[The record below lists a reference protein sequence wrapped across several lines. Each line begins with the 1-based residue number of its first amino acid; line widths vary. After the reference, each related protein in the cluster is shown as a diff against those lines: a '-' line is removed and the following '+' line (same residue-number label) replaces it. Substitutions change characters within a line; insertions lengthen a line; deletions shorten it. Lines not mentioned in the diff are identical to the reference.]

1 MPCAL
6 STERRMPFHFRWA
19 SPRRRSGPARNYPL
33 VLRGRNLLVHGFVWL
48 FHDVVSTN
56 GGCGT
61 GTGSFSR
68 RDFFFCASSSS
79 SPPPLP
85 PPASFT
91 SSVSSSSSSF
101 SSSAT
106 SSSSS
111 SSSSASFSFLFVA
124 TSTSSSSS
132 SSRVSSCLS
141 ASSSPCSSSYPSS
154 PSPSSSPASCSS
166 ADSPVLLPSQHS
178 SSRSSL
184 GPATSARPSRFL
196 PSYLR
201 FLFPSSSCASA
212 RSTKDRSPTDYRS
225 QSLLKTADQLKIKGL
240 CEVPESRDGPPSV
253 SLSSPSREPGTP
265 RINFTKLKRHH
276 PRYKRARTTFEP
288 RATDSRHYDRYKE
301 EESNENYNR
310 ENKENHRDWQAE
322 DEDCAEGTT
331 AAVVLETCQRN
342 NNNNNNNG
350 NGTNNN
356 NNGLGHYGHHPDP
369 GEVDLPPETQPT
381 PPSATLVGT
390 TITHLRDPDHHSTEI
405 QNCDSVKIKFETLH
419 TMDSSDT
426 IDIDS
431 HMSDRASV
439 SSKNAAD
446 SDNMMMITPE
456 LLGLMPSGSSVHS
469 DSGEN
474 NSRGHSGQS
483 SSHHH
488 GSKSWTQEDMDAALE
503 ALRNH
508 DMSLTKAS
516 ATFGIPSTTLW
527 QRAHRLGIDTPK
539 KDGPTKSWSD
549 ESLNNALEALRT
561 GTISANKASKAFGIP
576 SSTLY
581 KIARREGIRLAAP
594 FNASPTTWSPA
605 DLDRAL
611 EAIRSGQTSVQ
622 RASTEFGIPTGTLY
636 GRCKREGIELSRSNP
651 TPWSEDAMTEAL
663 EAVRLGHMSIN
674 QAAIHYNLPYSSLY
688 GRFKRG
694 KYEEPAVGDISQDGS
709 NPHFH
714 QSPSQNHSTA
724 VPDQMP
730 YQGS

>member
-48 FHDVVSTN
+48 FHDVDSTN
-56 GGCGT
+56 AADT
-61 GTGSFSR
+61 RSFPR
-68 RDFFFCASSSS
+68 RDFCASSSS
-79 SPPPLP
+79 SSSPPPSP
-85 PPASFT
+85 PPSSFSSFT
-91 SSVSSSSSSF
+91 STSSF
-101 SSSAT
+101 SSSFFFFFSSSSLSSSLSGSSSPFSCRCISFARLCISPST
-106 SSSSS
+106 SSFLYSYRSSYFIIAVVAVVTSLFFPSSLISTLSLRVFPSSSSS
-111 SSSSASFSFLFVA
+111 SSSSAS
-124 TSTSSSSS
+124 TSY
-132 SSRVSSCLS
+132 VSALS
-141 ASSSPCSSSYPSS
+141 T
-154 PSPSSSPASCSS
+154 
-166 ADSPVLLPSQHS
+166 
-178 SSRSSL
+178 R
-184 GPATSARPSRFL
+184 
-196 PSYLR
+196 
-201 FLFPSSSCASA
+201 
-212 RSTKDRSPTDYRS
+212 DRSPTDHRS

-253 SLSSPSREPGTP
+253 SLSSPPREPGTP
-265 RINFTKLKRHH
+265 RINFSKLKR
-276 PRYKRARTTFEP
+276 RYKRARTTFEP

-301 EESNENYNR
+301 EESNGNYNP
-310 ENKENHRDWQAE
+310 ENKENHRDWQTE
-322 DEDCAEGTT
+322 DEDCTEATT
-331 AAVVLETCQRN
+331 ATVVLETCQRTNN

-350 NGTNNN
+350 NGANNN
-356 NNGLGHYGHHPDP
+356 NNGDMFCHTGLGHYGHHPDP

-611 EAIRSGQTSVQ
+611 EAIR
-622 RASTEFGIPTGTLY
+622 
-636 GRCKREGIELSRSNP
+636 
-651 TPWSEDAMTEAL
+651 
-663 EAVRLGHMSIN
+663 LGHMSIN

-694 KYEEPAVGDISQDGS
+694 KYEEPAVGDLSQDGS

-714 QSPSQNHSTA
+714 QSPNQNHSSA